1 MAEEIHCR
9 MSDSELDRYGRE
21 VGEMLHD
28 DIAAQRYDHACSDMI
43 GMALVNTVADISC
56 VCNCTFSELRKDVQ
70 RMTRWL
76 NYAKLARC
84 ICVAAEMWLDA
95 QADIVF
101 DADFL
106 RTGIEDYPRRIQEDL
121 CVFCGWAIYRGAD
134 GASIRKG
141 IPSSTQRSIRRIIK
155 NRGDNGVLNRLWRAL
170 VAFRAMA
177 EKAIAPEYAKALRE
191 LKHGLNDGTDFG
203 TMAAAMAGLKK
214 C

>member
-1 MAEEIHCR
+1 MTEIHCR
-9 MSDSELDRYGRE
+9 MSDSDLDRYGRE
-21 VGEMLHD
+21 VGEMLRD

-43 GMALVNTVADISC
+43 CMSLVNIAADMSC

-70 RMTRWL
+70 RMTRWT
-76 NYAKLARC
+76 NYARLARC
-84 ICVAAEMWLDA
+84 ICVAMEMLLDA
-95 QADIVF
+95 RADVVF

-106 RTGIEDYPRRIQEDL
+106 QTRIEDYPRRIQEDL

-141 IPSSTQRSIRRIIK
+141 IPSSTQRSIQRIIK
-155 NRGDNGVLNRLWRAL
+155 SRGDNGVLNRLWRAL

-191 LKHGLNDGTDFG
+191 LKHGLTDGTKFN
-203 TMAAAMAGLKK
+203 TMASAMADVKK
-214 C
+214 S